1 MQNDSTEKN
10 IEYWNRLAV
19 RAITDEFAFTELYK
33 YFFPRVYKFLML
45 KTNNAEVSDEIIS
58 RTFMKMY
65 EHLSSYDEKKAAFST
80 WLYHIAENELRMF
93 WRTQKSHGE
102 KEEDWDE
109 NFDAAD
115 DEFKEPEHQAL
126 EKERQEKIRAAL
138 EKLNERE
145 RKIIELTYW
154 LNYTPRKI
162 AELLD
167 MTPNHVSVV
176 LKRAKS
182 NLKKYL
188 NEED

>member
-1 MQNDSTEKN
+1 MQNDSAEKN
-10 IEYWNRLAV
+10 IQYLNRLAV
-19 RAITDEFAFTELYK
+19 RAVTDEFAFTELYK
-33 YFFPRVYKFLML
+33 YFFPRVYKFLMM
-45 KTNNAEVSDEIIS
+45 KTGNSEASDEIVS

-65 EHLSSYDEKKAAFST
+65 EHLSNYDETKAAFST

-102 KEEDWDE
+102 KETDWDE
-109 NFDAAD
+109 NFDEVAP
-115 DEFKEPEHQAL
+115 EFEEPENKTL

-176 LKRAKS
+176 LKRAKN

-188 NEED
+188 DDVE